1 MEGGSRGT
9 NLIHI
14 EKLQLFVAQIGLICE
29 KSFSAGTKR
38 CNLTGQI

>member
-14 EKLQLFVAQIGLICE
+14 EKLQRFVSQIGLICK
-29 KSFSAGTKR
+29 KSSRKELKSVT
-38 CNLTGQI
+38 